1 MPLRDWV
8 FVGGALSTL
17 ASAAFAGC
25 SSGPPPVTVP
35 DTSGL
40 DPDGGLDAGRPLTDL
55 TLSER
60 KKLCD
65 WAAGIAGGYGKF
77 TVCDGGAIVSNHQDQ
92 AECLA
97 EYLGSCF
104 TVTVKQ
110 FEACQKKQAADP
122 CALAF
127 ETAVECAP
135 LRACLGKTEGGPP
148 PERDGG
154 TD

>member
-1 MPLRDWV
+1 MRVRGWLI
-8 FVGGALSTL
+8 VGGATLTL
-17 ASAAFAGC
+17 AGAAGAC

-40 DPDGGLDAGRPLTDL
+40 DPDGGLDAGRALTDL
-55 TLSER
+55 SLSER

-65 WAAGIAGGYGKF
+65 WAAGIAGGYGK
-77 TVCDGGAIVSNHQDQ
+77 TTACDGGVVVSNHQDQ

-97 EYLGSCF
+97 EYLGACW
-104 TVTVKQ
+104 TVTVKE

-127 ETAVECAP
+127 QTSPECAP
-135 LRACLGKTEGGPP
+135 LRACIGKTEGGPA
-148 PERDGG
+148 PEADGG